1 MGYIWDCRRLL
12 PPYYKYAI
20 FFFCGIE
27 LTYSAFLMAINQ
39 KFWELSEKIFPS
51 AFRMFDDTV
60 LKGEPEDFS
69 WDTTALLQLIMYQ
82 NKLKYMWVTS
92 TLVVLFSMFCI
103 VPQFCSFE
111 EGDDEITYCVKK
123 PAIGYV
129 LAPMLILL
137 VAVMGAIL
145 TWQWATCES
154 DTQLFQTLFR
164 QSQKEEAFL
173 SELEQKLNCILD
185 DDKEVESTW
194 ECDNTVDRSILNSR
208 WLNPLFFSFF
218 LIHAFLVLGFSLI
231 NREFGKRNRSQS
243 ISRNHHNCNIRVAQ
257 PSEGTEDNGSEALI
271 IHNSNNNS
279 SGGTTA
285 RTTPFKYTLQRSSS
299 PSIS

>member
-1 MGYIWDCRRLL
+1 
-12 PPYYKYAI
+12 
-20 FFFCGIE
+20 
-27 LTYSAFLMAINQ
+27 MAINQ
-39 KFWELSEKIFPS
+39 KFWDLSEKIFPS
-51 AFRMFDDTV
+51 AFKMFDDTV
-60 LKGEPEDFS
+60 LKGEPDDFGQQ
-69 WDTTALLQLIMYQ
+69 WDSVALLQLNTYQ
-82 NKLKYMWVTS
+82 NKLKYMWLTS
-92 TLVVLFSMFCI
+92 TLVVLFSMLCI
-103 VPQFCSFE
+103 VPQFCTTE
-111 EGDDEITYCVKK
+111 EGDGEVTYCIKK

-129 LAPMLILL
+129 LAPMLILSVL
-137 VAVMGAIL
+137 VMGSIL

-194 ECDNTVDRSILNSR
+194 ECDNTVDRSILSSR
-208 WLNPLFFSFF
+208 WLNPLFLSFF
-218 LIHAFLVLGFSLI
+218 LIHAFLILGFSLS
-231 NREFGKRNRSQS
+231 NREFGKRRNRSHS
-243 ISRNHHNCNIRVAQ
+243 ISSRNHLNCNIRVAQ
-257 PSEGTEDNGSEALI
+257 PSDATEDNGSEALI